1 MEYIESS
8 ESADVRSAMQY
19 EHLIKEID
27 IVRPE
32 GLELTLK
39 DSSVPIAAPREIRQN
54 ASTTYNGA
62 KNKTSQ
68 HVRQPKA
75 AAASLAKS
83 KVVTKPAPVDG
94 NKEVAAADFD
104 AKNMKV
110 SKEIWKNK
118 QDPTVI
124 WVFFY

>member
-1 MEYIESS
+1 MDYIESS

-75 AAASLAKS
+75 AAAASLAKS

-94 NKEVAAADFD
+94 NKEVVVADVD

-110 SKEIWKNK
+110 SKEIRKN
-118 QDPTVI
+118 I
-124 WVFFY
+124 RNLRLFGVF